1 MNVARDVV
9 LAHGEDGTLHSTAF
23 VVSFKP
29 VSSLYKWLVGR
40 PALESLHAR
49 RGRSSGET
57 AANEEG
63 IETREDSRGVGATG
77 ATHTQ
82 GMPSSSAGKLDGDL
96 DRRGPANTLASSILS
111 SIGLTAPPHPPT
123 AAIERGGVAT
133 AAHETSSLA
142 HGEAQSRV
150 SGQNKSF
157 KQLKMP
163 SSGLDPRAPAP
174 VRPRDVQGEE
184 RGQEKEAPLDGG
196 FHKDGRREGVE
207 VYVRGELVP
216 GLEMVVED
224 QGACA
229 FADTGTTHPSR
240 AALQSLLT
248 LRRRSGG
255 EREVEG
261 LLKPGPNPVDFVYRN
276 PYGDVSVRATFHLW
290 GARDR
295 VVVSDIDGTWTGTP
309 EGGRWRVCRACPR
322 ALDASSQGRW
332 YRFWRH
338 RPSAGRMF
346 R

>member
-1 MNVARDVV
+1 MNIARDVV
-9 LAHGEDGTLHSTAF
+9 LAHGEDGILHSTAF

-29 VSSLYKWLVGR
+29 VNSLYKWLVGR
-40 PALESLHAR
+40 PVLESLHAR

-57 AANEEG
+57 ATNEEG

-77 ATHTQ
+77 ATHAQ
-82 GMPSSSAGKLDGDL
+82 GMPSSSAGELDGDL

-111 SIGLTAPPHPPT
+111 SIGLTALPHPPT
-123 AAIERGGVAT
+123 AAIERGGVAR

-174 VRPRDVQGEE
+174 DRS
-184 RGQEKEAPLDGG
+184 QEKEAPLDGG

-216 GLEMVVED
+216 GLEMVVDD
-224 QGACA
+224 QGACV
-229 FADTGTTHPSR
+229 FAETGTTHPSR

-248 LRRRSGG
+248 LRRRKG

-261 LLKPGPNPVDFVYRN
+261 LLKPGPNPVDFVYCN

-290 GARDR
+290 GSRDR

-322 ALDASSQGRW
+322 ALDASCQCRW